1 MQTINLT
8 RNTMN
13 AKHARMAKVQHKKEF
28 LKYILHRVV
37 FKQAHK
43 EIEEPCWLWTMAVND
58 NGYPKSRWGHLY
70 PYLVHRKV
78 AVTIN
83 DEDLTN
89 KTVHH
94 KCAERLCLNP
104 SHLEV
109 ITQRENTG
117 EMFARK
123 FYEAHIKE
131 LSRFIQEN
139 LEQLSTEA
147 QADALRLLAVSM

>member
-1 MQTINLT
+1 MKNINLT
-8 RNTMN
+8 RSTMN
-13 AKHARMAKVQHKKEF
+13 KKHASMTKTQHREAF
-28 LKYILHRVV
+28 LRYLLQRVEV
-37 FKQAHK
+37 KWVHDDT
-43 EIEEPCWLWTMAVND
+43 EEPCWLWTQSTNSW
-58 NGYPKSRWGHLY
+58 GYPKGRWGHLY

-131 LSRFIQEN
+131 LSRFIQEH
-139 LEQLSTEA
+139 LEHLSPEA
-147 QADALRLLAVSM
+147 QADALRLLAAAV